1 MKFLLGA
8 ISFIGFLAL
17 IVSVGYLGMGIL
29 LEAGQNKINN
39 QEEVIRQEISFQE
52 STVINSIEI
61 KNVYLSKNFKTVV
74 FNTLVEKPDTY
85 EIRVLEAKLSDLDDV
100 TVLNPVNYGNLRDVS
115 QILRLDTTEMKGNAI
130 TFMIISLSTWIGF
143 WILKRL
149 A

>member
-17 IVSVGYLGMGIL
+17 IVSVGYLGMGLL
-29 LEAGQNKINN
+29 LEAGQNKIND
-39 QEEVIRQEISFQE
+39 QEEVIKQEIIFQE
-52 STVINSIEI
+52 STVINSVEI
-61 KNVYLSKNFKTVV
+61 KKVYLAKNFKTVV
-74 FNTLVEKPDTY
+74 FTTLVEKPETY
-85 EIRVLEAKLSDLDDV
+85 DLRVLEAKLTDLDEI
-100 TVLNPVNYGNLRDVS
+100 TILNPVSFSGLRDVS
-115 QILRLDTTEMKGNAI
+115 QILRLDITEMKGNAI